1 MPKKAIL
8 FAIKVAV
15 TVGLFV
21 LLFRPETFGLKPDQF
36 GGVTPAKLWAEVKGA
51 DKANLFAWLAFAAAV
66 KLAGMMAG
74 VLRWRLLLQGQGLK
88 MPFGYM
94 VQSWF
99 VGRFIGIFLPGT
111 IGLDGYRLYDSTLYT
126 REPIKSVT
134 VIAVE
139 KLIGFISLTFLVLL
153 TFPFGFRL
161 LNINVGVLAVILT
174 GLAGFVTASFLL
186 LLNPRVIQVLA
197 AVLPTPAAL
206 RNKVD
211 KLGAAVTAYSGNRT
225 MLLGAVACGLCVH
238 LGTCFMYFGTMMAI
252 RAANTSL
259 LDILFASPLMIY
271 GTVLGPSVGGE
282 GIREIVF
289 ATLLGAKSGV
299 AVAVVFAH
307 LGWWVGE
314 LVPFLVGLPIFIM
327 RSRPDQDRVKQEIEA
342 AHREAAATEAAGG
355 LHLTPEAT
363 ANYRDKVF
371 HCILAG
377 AGAGL
382 IFGAL
387 FGFAEAG
394 WLQST
399 LSGLVESSAF
409 WWGPLV
415 YGLLFACAGIGVAG
429 GLCFLYLVA
438 DRFAPTAVTFALS
451 LGGTCLCAAVIGHFR
466 YMRDILQG
474 HPLNP
479 SQLLTLG
486 AVFACAAIVLAAVG
500 GGIALLFR
508 GKRIPAV
515 AAVVSVYIC
524 TAIFGSIYGSMTASG
539 SEKAQFNPAV
549 RTTGSNIIL
558 IAADALRADFL
569 QLYSS
574 DAQAETPNLDTL
586 AADGV
591 SFQKCFAQASWTK
604 PSFASIFTGRYPESH
619 KASKKASALPSEVTT
634 VAELLQNGGYYT
646 KGFANNPNITATLG
660 FDKGFVDY
668 VDLKPNLYFAAGYSA
683 SKLAGYEILRKVRNK
698 VVSKLSKKLKITN
711 FYQPAEAVTQYA
723 LEWLDSDERPTDAP
737 FFLFVHYMDPHDP
750 FMDHDR
756 PGVGYARNILGEPKT
771 GELREP
777 MVKAYNSDIEHMDT
791 HIGVLLDGLRERE
804 LYDDTLIVFVADH
817 GEEFFDHE
825 GWWHG
830 QTLFDE
836 LIHVP
841 LIVHLPGGARA
852 GETNEQFA
860 RHIDL
865 APTFL
870 HFARLKPGGEMSGK
884 SLFRDDGYANGDIT
898 FVYAENDF
906 ENNVLQAVRTT
917 DRKVIHANEDNPRGH
932 APVECYDLTADP
944 REQNNLAE
952 SGACVGELGTL
963 IEDMVASIES
973 GAAEPVLADQSEA
986 HDQLEALGYLGGDEE
1001 EDEM

>member
-8 FAIKVAV
+8 FAVKAAV

-51 DKANLFAWLAFAAAV
+51 DKGNLFIWLAFAAAV

-74 VLRWRLLLQGQGLK
+74 VMRWRLLLQGQGLR

-139 KLIGFISLTFLVLL
+139 KLIGFIALTFLVLL
-153 TFPFGFRL
+153 TFPLGFRL

-197 AVLPTPAAL
+197 AVLPTPAFL

-225 MLLGAVACGLCVH
+225 MLLAAVACGLCVH

-252 RAANTSL
+252 RAENTSL
-259 LDILFASPLMIY
+259 LDIFFASPLMIY

-327 RSRPDQDRVKQEIEA
+327 RSRPDQEQVKQEIEA
-342 AHREAAATEAAGG
+342 ARREAAVADTGGG

-363 ANYRDKVF
+363 ADYRDKVL

-387 FGFAEAG
+387 FGLVEAG

-399 LSGLVESSAF
+399 LSGLAESSAF

-415 YGLLFACAGIGVAG
+415 YGLLFACAGIGAAG
-429 GLCFLYLVA
+429 GLCFLYLVV
-438 DRFAPTAVTFALS
+438 DRFASTAVTFALS
-451 LGGTCLCAAVIGHFR
+451 LGGTCMCAAVIGHFR

-486 AVFACAAIVLAAVG
+486 AVFACAAVVLGAAG
-500 GGIALLFR
+500 GGIAFLFR

-515 AAVVSVYIC
+515 AAVLFVYLC
-524 TAIFGSIYGSMTASG
+524 TAIFGAIYGSMTASG
-539 SEKAQFNPAV
+539 SEKAQFNPPA
-549 RTTGSNIIL
+549 RTTGANIIL

-569 QLYSS
+569 KLYSP
-574 DAQAETPNLDTL
+574 DAQAETPNLDAF
-586 AADGV
+586 AADSV
-591 SFQKCFAQASWTK
+591 NFEKCFAQASWTK
-604 PSFASIFTGRYPESH
+604 PSFATIFTGRYPESH

-634 VAELLQNGGYYT
+634 VAEILQNGGYYT

-660 FDKGFVDY
+660 FDKGFADY
-668 VDLKPNLYFAAGYSA
+668 VDLKKDLYFAAGYSA
-683 SKLAGYEILRKVRNK
+683 SKLAGYEILRKVRNT
-698 VVSKLSKKLKITN
+698 VVSKFSNKLKVTN
-711 FYQPAEAVTQYA
+711 FYQPAEAVTRHA
-723 LEWLDSDERPTDAP
+723 LEWIDSDARPTDTP
-737 FFLFVHYMDPHDP
+737 FFLFAHYMDPHDP
-750 FMDHDR
+750 FMDHDD
-756 PGVGYARNILGEPKT
+756 PGVGYARNIIGEPET
-771 GELREP
+771 DELREP

-791 HIGVLLDGLRERE
+791 HIGVLLDGLRERN

-817 GEEFFDHE
+817 GEEFFDHK

-836 LIHVP
+836 LTHVP
-841 LIVHLPGGARA
+841 LIVHLPGGTHA
-852 GETNEQFA
+852 GAANDQFA
-860 RHIDL
+860 RHIDV

-870 HFARLKPGGEMSGK
+870 HFARLKPDAAMSGQ
-884 SLFRDDGYANGDIT
+884 SLFNDQGPANTGVE

-906 ENNVLQAVRTT
+906 ENNILQAVRTA
-917 DRKVIHANEDNPRGH
+917 DKKVIHANEDNPRGR
-932 APVECYDLTADP
+932 APVECYDLKGDP
-944 REQNNLAE
+944 LEQNNLAE

-963 IEDMVASIES
+963 IEDMMVSIES
-973 GAAEPVLADQSEA
+973 GAAEPVLGDQSDTQE
-986 HDQLEALGYLGGDEE
+986 QLKALGYL
-1001 EDEM
+1001 